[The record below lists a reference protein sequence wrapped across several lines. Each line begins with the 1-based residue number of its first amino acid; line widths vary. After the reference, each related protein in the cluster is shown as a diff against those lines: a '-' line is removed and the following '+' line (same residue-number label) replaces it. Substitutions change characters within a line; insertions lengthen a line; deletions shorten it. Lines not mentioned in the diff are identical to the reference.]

1 MLSKDGRSY
10 KFAHHFDKAPEQTK
24 QCVGRWSKPMSERM
38 TNVTFRR
45 AVTSREDVMQTH
57 RFRLLRRTW
66 FRSWWWAHR
75 CSVF

>member
-1 MLSKDGRSY
+1 
-10 KFAHHFDKAPEQTK
+10 
-24 QCVGRWSKPMSERM
+24 MSERM